1 MAYID
6 TQKLLKI
13 VGFELGQLFAQE
25 SPKKST
31 RMAKAF
37 ISTMKVENGV
47 ITYTL
52 PYYAKYV
59 IEGSPAH
66 EIKVKNAK
74 SLAVPVKEWTGTTP
88 NPYGSKKGFP
98 MYSKDKKFV
107 LLGKKVNIPARPPNF
122 FVQDTLNR
130 NIKEVLEKA
139 IKQSIIN

>member
-6 TQKLLKI
+6 KNKLLKI
-13 VGFELGQLFAQE
+13 VGFELGMLFSQE
-25 SPKKST
+25 APKQST
-31 RMAKAF
+31 RLSRAF
-37 ISTMKVENGV
+37 MSTMKVENGV

-74 SLAVPVKEWTGTTP
+74 SLAVPVKDWNGKTP

-122 FVQDTLNR
+122 FIQDVLNQ
-130 NIKEVLEKA
+130 NIKQVIEKA
-139 IKQSIIN
+139 IKMSIVN